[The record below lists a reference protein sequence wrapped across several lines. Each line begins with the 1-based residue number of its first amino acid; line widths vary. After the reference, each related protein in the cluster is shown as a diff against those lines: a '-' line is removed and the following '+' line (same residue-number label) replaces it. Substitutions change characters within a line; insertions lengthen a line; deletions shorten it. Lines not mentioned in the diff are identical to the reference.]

1 MIRQLISILFS
12 PDNGGDDT
20 PHVVVKGVVGI
31 TASVAPFIVSKIDII
46 HGYLKIAALGSGLII
61 SILTIVSLSL
71 TVERKIRIRISEAKQ
86 KKVIIT
92 PEDSLR
98 D

>member
-1 MIRQLISILFS
+1 MTRQLISILFS
-12 PDNGGDDT
+12 SDNGGDDT
-20 PHVVVKGVVGI
+20 PHVIIKGVVGVA
-31 TASVAPFIVSKIDII
+31 ASAAPFIVSKIDII
-46 HGYLKIAALGSGLII
+46 HGYLQLAALGAGLII

-92 PEDSLR
+92 TEDSLR